1 MVTDRE
7 DMQRKIRGLGE
18 RGIDAR
24 VLVLLGAFAAAGC
37 GARATT
43 VTGVVTLDGETI
55 PEASVQF
62 YPVNGKG
69 QPAGT
74 VTDGSGRYRVA
85 VSPVQQRVVISKREV
100 IGRSR
105 DKTDL
110 VDGGSAIVEE
120 RLPARYARVATTP
133 LIADPVESVTTTVD
147 FAISSSTN

>member
-1 MVTDRE
+1 MCGNRE
-7 DMQRKIRGLGE
+7 TTKHKPSALGGLDIAV
-18 RGIDAR
+18 RA
-24 VLVLLGAFAAAGC
+24 LSLLAVFAAAGC
-37 GARATT
+37 GDRTTT
-43 VTGVVTLDGETI
+43 VTGVVTLDGKTI
-55 PEASVQF
+55 AEASVQF

-74 VTDGSGRYRVA
+74 ITDDSGRYRVT

-100 IGRSR
+100 IGRFR

-110 VDGGSAIVEE
+110 VDGGSVMVEE

-133 LIADPVESVTTTVD
+133 LVADPVESVTTTVD